1 MFPTS
6 RSRLA
11 WKHNNDDF
19 NCIDCIRNFAR
30 LSLDKRFNVR
40 IGKRQREKGRERK
53 RERERE
59 GREEREGERKSSMR
73 IDFIGID
80 RK

>member
-1 MFPTS
+1 MFLTS
-6 RSRLA
+6 SAA
-11 WKHNNDDF
+11 WKHNNDF

-40 IGKRQREKGRERK
+40 IGKRERE

-59 GREEREGERKSSMR
+59 GEKPLNEN
-73 IDFIGID
+73 
-80 RK
+80 